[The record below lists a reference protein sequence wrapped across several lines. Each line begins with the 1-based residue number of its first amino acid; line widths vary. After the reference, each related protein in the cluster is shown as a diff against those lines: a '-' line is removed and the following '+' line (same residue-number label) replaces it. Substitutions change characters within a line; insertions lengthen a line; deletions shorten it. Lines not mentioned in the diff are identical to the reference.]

1 MSLLKQRPL
10 KVSLGYDQK
19 NKIYRNVKIICHFNS
34 IIVNDY
40 PDPCACIECDYR
52 GDKPKTLSIHVG
64 LVHAKLDVLLQDK
77 NLVKQRR
84 ASYFAKPKKLSI
96 GPNCP
101 VCDQRFSKAQNRDH
115 VSWHFIEEL
124 RAIVQEF
131 EDPTQCPQCP
141 YSADTNEKMVKHVA
155 LGHSML
161 DALLQDESL
170 LEHKRMKALSKPK
183 KVNVGSTCPICDSK
197 DPSREHVSRHFR

>member
-1 MSLLKQRPL
+1 M
-10 KVSLGYDQK
+10 
-19 NKIYRNVKIICHFNS
+19 
-34 IIVNDY
+34 NDY

-183 KVNVGSTCPICDSK
+183 KVNVGSTCPIFAPRFDTVNTKKKTMIVTKWAKQST
-197 DPSREHVSRHFR
+197 DAALSHLQDALELLIGEGSQQL